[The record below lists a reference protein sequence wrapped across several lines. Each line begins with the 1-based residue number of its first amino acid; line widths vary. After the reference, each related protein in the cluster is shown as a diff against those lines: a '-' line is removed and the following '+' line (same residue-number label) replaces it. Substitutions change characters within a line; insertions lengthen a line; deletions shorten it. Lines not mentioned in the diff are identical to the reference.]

1 MSRGHTGPSPIDANW
16 GGGRSSFFCPP
27 ILPIRED
34 VLMFL
39 GIRQKKTVPSLSF
52 CSLIAA
58 KGVGREDW
66 CSEWGGYNFQKQLK
80 GPFTRAKK
88 KRSGSDKNSKG
99 SDKFL
104 RVNDTWPIPVL
115 PVQLKK
121 GSIGAFFGTERIKI
135 GSVLTFSFFF
145 FPRCKRSPSFWNRSE
160 SFFPE
165 PEILLRQ
172 PCLLP
177 HAFCALLRP
186 TSSRQSGG

>member
-1 MSRGHTGPSPIDANW
+1 
-16 GGGRSSFFCPP
+16 
-27 ILPIRED
+27 
-34 VLMFL
+34 MF
-39 GIRQKKTVPSLSF
+39 RV
-52 CSLIAA
+52 
-58 KGVGREDW
+58 
-66 CSEWGGYNFQKQLK
+66 GGYNYQKQLK

-115 PVQLKK
+115 PIQLKK

-135 GSVLTFSFFF
+135 GSVPTFSFF

-172 PCLLP
+172 PFTANLMRFAP
-177 HAFCALLRP
+177 YCALHLHDKVADKNKKAAPRKAPTKAVEPWKDYEVAMLLNMFSLLLRLKFAF
-186 TSSRQSGG
+186 SSVLSKTHKNSKEDSSIVV